1 MTNENLAQKNL
12 EEMIPSSAEERHK
25 NILNEHYRAGL
36 IYAKEHDMKG
46 LEIALNSIKN
56 HYWDNLQEIENLNPE
71 IKQGYIQKTYE
82 LYNKQMEIT
91 KYHQSLDI

>member
-1 MTNENLAQKNL
+1 
-12 EEMIPSSAEERHK
+12 
-25 NILNEHYRAGL
+25 
-36 IYAKEHDMKG
+36 
-46 LEIALNSIKN
+46 LEISLNSIKN